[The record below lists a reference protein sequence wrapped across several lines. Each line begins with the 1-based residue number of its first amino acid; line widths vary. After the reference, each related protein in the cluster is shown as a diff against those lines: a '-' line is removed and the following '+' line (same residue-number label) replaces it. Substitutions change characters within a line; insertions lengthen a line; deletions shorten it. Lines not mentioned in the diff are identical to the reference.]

1 MESRLTPRYL
11 FNFFKNSGAEME
23 HIEIT
28 IKGNSDEIRN
38 SLHGLTNGQTARDVL
53 GLQNSIELS
62 YAMVASENGNS
73 DYKITKLGQMAVACT
88 CPDFQFRRDNC
99 KHMRRANGG
108 T

>member
-1 MESRLTPRYL
+1 
-11 FNFFKNSGAEME
+11 ME

-38 SLHGLTNGQTARDVL
+38 SLHGLINSPTARDVL
-53 GLQNSIELS
+53 GLPSNSIELS
-62 YAMVASENGNS
+62 YAMVASETGGS
-73 DYKITKLGQMAVACT
+73 DYKLTKLGQMTVACT